1 MATSRKSAPAENTP
15 ETPAE
20 GAPAGDNTPETP
32 AEGATAAASGT
43 PTETRLD
50 DNVTEPSTVAPGD
63 APADTTDPAEIATTV
78 TPNPSAQAIAEGTV
92 NGAVKVDQPARAK
105 STKAPKHRFEEYDAT
120 KPDGSVVR
128 VRRNIDTGESELVDA
143 K

>member
-15 ETPAE
+15 ETPDE
-20 GAPAGDNTPETP
+20 GAAAGDNTPETP
-32 AEGATAAASGT
+32 AEGAPANSGT

-63 APADTTDPAEIATTV
+63 APADTTDPTEVASTV

-92 NGAVKVDQPARAK
+92 NGAIKVDQPARAK

-128 VRRNIDTGESELVDA
+128 VRRNIDTGESELVEA

>member
-20 GAPAGDNTPETP
+20 DAPAGS
-32 AEGATAAASGT
+32 SGI

-63 APADTTDPAEIATTV
+63 APADTTDPTEMASTV
-78 TPNPSAQAIAEGTV
+78 TPSPSAQAIAEGTV
-92 NGAVKVDQPARAK
+92 NGAIKVGTT
-105 STKAPKHRFEEYDAT
+105 SAPSVDESEHRFEEYDAT
-120 KPDGSVVR
+120 KPDGEVVR
-128 VRRNIDTGESELVDA
+128 VRRNIETGTSEIVDA